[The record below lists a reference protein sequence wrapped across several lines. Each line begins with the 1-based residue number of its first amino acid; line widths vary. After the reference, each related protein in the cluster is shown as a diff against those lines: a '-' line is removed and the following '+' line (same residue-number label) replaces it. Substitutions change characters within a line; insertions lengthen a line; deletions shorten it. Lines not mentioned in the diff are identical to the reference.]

1 MEMNKNFLEN
11 RLDEQLQVIN
21 KQRAELDRQEED
33 SIAMMVKEDQEN
45 NCL

>member
-1 MEMNKNFLEN
+1 MNKNFLEN

-33 SIAMMVKEDQEN
+33 AIAMMVKEDQEN